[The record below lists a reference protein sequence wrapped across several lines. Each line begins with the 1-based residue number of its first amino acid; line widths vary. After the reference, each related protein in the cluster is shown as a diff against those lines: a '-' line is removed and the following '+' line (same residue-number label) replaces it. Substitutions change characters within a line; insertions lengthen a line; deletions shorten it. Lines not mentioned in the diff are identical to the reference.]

1 MRVLVLAN
9 DSVGLYKFR
18 RELLQEL
25 IDQGNEIFISLPDGL
40 FVESLKKCGCKF
52 ILTPIDRRGI
62 SPKTDLKIMLC
73 YYKMMKRMKPDLV
86 ISYTIKP
93 NVYGGIVCRFL
104 KRTYIMN
111 ITGLGSA
118 FQKDTFLKKFV
129 IRLYKAATKK
139 VKMILF
145 ENTDNLQTFLDNRI
159 MKRNKAYVMPGAGVN
174 LNDYLFSE
182 YPKEKPVRFLFMGR
196 IMKEKGVDELFEA
209 AKRIKKEFPDTA
221 FDFVGYMENDYRN
234 TIESLV
240 AQDVIYYHGFQEDV
254 KSFIN
259 RCHCFILPSW
269 HEGMSN
275 ANLECAAMGRPLITS
290 NICGCKEAVIENK
303 SGFLCEPK
311 DVDSL
316 YLAIKKF
323 LLLSEQ
329 KRKEMGIASSNHMEK
344 MFDRRKVVEK
354 TMEIIEQN

>member
-1 MRVLVLAN
+1 
-9 DSVGLYKFR
+9 
-18 RELLQEL
+18 
-25 IDQGNEIFISLPDGL
+25 
-40 FVESLKKCGCKF
+40 
-52 ILTPIDRRGI
+52 
-62 SPKTDLKIMLC
+62 
-73 YYKMMKRMKPDLV
+73 
-86 ISYTIKP
+86 
-93 NVYGGIVCRFL
+93 
-104 KRTYIMN
+104 
-111 ITGLGSA
+111 
-118 FQKDTFLKKFV
+118 
-129 IRLYKAATKK
+129 
-139 VKMILF
+139 
-145 ENTDNLQTFLDNRI
+145 
-159 MKRNKAYVMPGAGVN
+159 
-174 LNDYLFSE
+174 
-182 YPKEKPVRFLFMGR
+182 
-196 IMKEKGVDELFEA
+196 
-209 AKRIKKEFPDTA
+209 
-221 FDFVGYMENDYRN
+221 MENDYRN

-329 KRKEMGIASSNHMEK
+329 KRKEMGIASRNHMEK